1 MYLQRFFFFFFFF
14 FLCVLSLMSA
24 IGSVVVFNT
33 CLFSNVRCGYNSRIR
48 NCGMLV
54 YNGVRGVHIGNTCSK
69 RCAQCVQK

>member
-1 MYLQRFFFFFFFF
+1 
-14 FLCVLSLMSA
+14 MSA

-33 CLFSNVRCGYNSRIR
+33 YLFSNVQCGYNSRIR

-69 RCAQCVQK
+69 TCAQCVQK